1 MPAGADCCHQYAQNV
16 DRDDVGFAEA
26 RPIKGKPHRCGDRQA
41 QQRDHGVSPGKADS
55 GLPELSKGLFIERLA
70 VRNDI
75 HIQVRPLD
83 QPVGQT
89 FLPDPGVLPV
99 IHAPHDDFRDTAD
112 PGVLR
117 DLFRRVRTIDGGDL
131 CAQLFRQAQVAPQA
145 FDILSGQLLGLRC
158 LDKERR
164 EAAVERLGH
173 PGGRADHLGVGGG

>member
-1 MPAGADCCHQYAQNV
+1 M
-16 DRDDVGFAEA
+16 
-26 RPIKGKPHRCGDRQA
+26 
-41 QQRDHGVSPGKADS
+41 
-55 GLPELSKGLFIERLA
+55 
-70 VRNDI
+70 
-75 HIQVRPLD
+75 
-83 QPVGQT
+83 
-89 FLPDPGVLPV
+89 

-117 DLFRRVRTIDGGDL
+117 DLFRRVRAIDGGDL